1 MILTEQA
8 AFNYLTSRKEALYVE
23 INSLRSNLKAE
34 IEKTKKRLDNLPP
47 AAYTEANR
55 LIAMYQDILKRL
67 EGFGMTEK
75 EKKQFTPKKFSKLG
89 GKEFIDLGEGG
100 SE

>member
-8 AFNYLTSRKEALYVE
+8 AFNYLSSRREALYVE

-47 AAYTEANR
+47 AAYMEAQK
-55 LIAMYQDILKRL
+55 LIDMYTNILKRL
-67 EGFGMTEK
+67 EGF
-75 EKKQFTPKKFSKLG
+75 
-89 GKEFIDLGEGG
+89 
-100 SE
+100 